1 MKNLIR
7 TRKVVGI
14 TGGSGVL
21 GKFFIEKYKN
31 IFNFKMFQ
39 GDITNYKVLKRWYIE
54 SKPDYFLHF
63 AAKVPV
69 KFVEKNYKKSKKI
82 NVGGVSN
89 IIKII
94 ENDKNLLWFFLASTS
109 HVYKK
114 TNFILFEN
122 SRTVPANKYG
132 KTKLFAENK
141 LKKIYKKKTI
151 CIGRIFSFTDKSQ
164 SKDFVI
170 PSIFKKIKESRNKK
184 FIINEATRD
193 FIHIDD
199 ICSAIY
205 FLLRNNAKGIYNIG
219 TGHISKITD
228 VIKFFSKRL
237 KKKISI
243 ILKKNK
249 VSDVLISNNNKIK
262 SLGWYPK
269 KSFLDILND
278 YYLSNR

>member
-1 MKNLIR
+1 M
-7 TRKVVGI
+7 VGI

-114 TNFILFEN
+114 TNFPLSEN

-228 VIKFFSKRL
+228 VIKFFSKKL

>member
-1 MKNLIR
+1 LKNLIR

-114 TNFILFEN
+114 TNFPLSEN

>member
-114 TNFILFEN
+114 TNFPLSEN